1 MILAGGLATF
11 LLFFSEPIMEEVM
24 EETKTMEDLLLV
36 EGARGRFYCACAK
49 PRASSC
55 PTPPINLLT
64 IVIIIIIIIIVRIGE
79 KILMY
84 FMTVSFVV
92 SEVTV

>member
-11 LLFFSEPIMEEVM
+11 LLFFSEPIMED
-24 EETKTMEDLLLV
+24 TKTMEDLLLV

-55 PTPPINLLT
+55 HTPPTNLLT
-64 IVIIIIIIIIVRIGE
+64 IVIIIIIILRIGE

>member
-1 MILAGGLATF
+1 MILADGLATF
-11 LLFFSEPIMEEVM
+11 LLFFSEPIMED
-24 EETKTMEDLLLV
+24 TKTMEDLLLV

-55 PTPPINLLT
+55 LTPPINLLT
-64 IVIIIIIIIIVRIGE
+64 IVIIIIIIIVRIGE

>member
-11 LLFFSEPIMEEVM
+11 LLFFSEPIMEEIM
-24 EETKTMEDLLLV
+24 EDTKTMEDLLLV

-55 PTPPINLLT
+55 PTPPTNLLT
-64 IVIIIIIIIIVRIGE
+64 IVIIIIIIILRIGE

>member
-64 IVIIIIIIIIVRIGE
+64 IVIIIIIIVRIGE

>member
-11 LLFFSEPIMEEVM
+11 LLFFSEPIMED
-24 EETKTMEDLLLV
+24 TKTMEDLLLV

-55 PTPPINLLT
+55 PTPPTNLLT
-64 IVIIIIIIIIVRIGE
+64 IVNNN
-79 KILMY
+79 Y
-84 FMTVSFVV
+84 YYC
-92 SEVTV
+92 

>member
-1 MILAGGLATF
+1 MEDTK
-11 LLFFSEPIMEEVM
+11 IME
-24 EETKTMEDLLLV
+24 DLLV

-64 IVIIIIIIIIVRIGE
+64 IEVIIIIIIIVRIGE